1 MVGRGISRQ
10 SNGIAQ
16 LGEAK
21 AERST
26 DEQCEGAARPCLA
39 MVRRSTVR
47 YRTEKGL
54 NMNFDKCI
62 NCPDRYPA
70 CQDTCEYGI
79 GQKKRYE
86 ADKAKIRQARAK
98 ERANRNYIIETM
110 ERFRRKH

>member
-1 MVGRGISRQ
+1 MERSE
-10 SNGIAQ
+10 
-16 LGEAK
+16 GEAW
-21 AERST
+21 
-26 DEQCEGAARPCLA
+26 PHI
-39 MVRRSTVR
+39 VR

-110 ERFRRKH
+110 DRLRRKH

>member
-1 MVGRGISRQ
+1 MRRWCVALTGT
-10 SNGIAQ
+10 
-16 LGEAK
+16 AK
-21 AERST
+21 ARH
-26 DEQCEGAARPCLA
+26 GAAL
-39 MVRRSTVR
+39 
-47 YRTEKGL
+47 YGTEPKKGL

-110 ERFRRKH
+110 DRIRRKR